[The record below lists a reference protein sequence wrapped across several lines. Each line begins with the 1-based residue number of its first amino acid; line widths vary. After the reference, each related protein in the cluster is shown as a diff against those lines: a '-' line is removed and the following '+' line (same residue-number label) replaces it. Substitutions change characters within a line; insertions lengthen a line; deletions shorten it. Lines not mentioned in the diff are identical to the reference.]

1 MSFIARGG
9 SSPLFGIQ
17 PSHLGKAVSPERR
30 DQAGGKM
37 VVPSHQTGQL
47 PVDRAVELV
56 DEDVKF
62 FGD

>member
-1 MSFIARGG
+1 
-9 SSPLFGIQ
+9 
-17 PSHLGKAVSPERR
+17 
-30 DQAGGKM
+30 M